1 MWLRG
6 GRLANP
12 TLRAALSLAS
22 LSAWLVL
29 LFAGWTAGGAVH
41 LLFAASLALFPW
53 RALRSGGGDGLP
65 GAAPGSEDETT

>member
-1 MWLRG
+1 VRLRG
-6 GRLANP
+6 GKLANP

-29 LFAGWTAGGAVH
+29 LFSGWAAGGAVH

-53 RALRSGGGDGLP
+53 RALRSGAGDGPP
-65 GAAPGSEDETT
+65 GAAPGSEGERS

>member
-1 MWLRG
+1 MPL
-6 GRLANP
+6 LASP

-29 LFAGWTAGGAVH
+29 LFAGWSDWLGGGAVH

-53 RALRSGGGDGLP
+53 RALRAGGSAD
-65 GAAPGSEDETT
+65 AAPEPEDEPS

>member
-1 MWLRG
+1 M
-6 GRLANP
+6 RLPSSP
-12 TLRAALSLAS
+12 TPRAALSLAA

-53 RALRSGGGDGLP
+53 RALRAGGGE
-65 GAAPGSEDETT
+65 GAADPTPAPEDESS

>member
-1 MWLRG
+1 M
-6 GRLANP
+6 RLPSSP
-12 TLRAALSLAS
+12 TARAALSLAS

-53 RALRSGGGDGLP
+53 RALRAGGGE
-65 GAAPGSEDETT
+65 AAAGPNPAPEDESS